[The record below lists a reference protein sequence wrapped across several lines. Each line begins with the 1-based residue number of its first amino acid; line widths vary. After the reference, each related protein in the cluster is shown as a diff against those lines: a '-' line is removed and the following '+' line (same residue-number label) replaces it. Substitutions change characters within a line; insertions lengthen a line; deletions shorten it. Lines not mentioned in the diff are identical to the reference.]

1 VIFKQYICISTSLVI
16 FTFFS
21 GCSSKQMNT
30 AWSQTK
36 MASYNAVTDPM
47 TWAPLATAGVLYATD
62 GDDKVTDYFMQN
74 SWVNEKND
82 DIVRELNGLT
92 TYATAIL
99 IHDENWET
107 KAKRFS
113 VEWSA
118 FAVSRQTVNFLN
130 KNVPKEAPS
139 GSNMESIGSHHA
151 LSPFAGAA
159 MTRRNVAQ
167 MDIPNWA
174 GYSIIGAN
182 YMFATS
188 SALGRV
194 QTGGHSFA
202 DQLISVT
209 LGNFIGLFFHD
220 AFMLENTQV
229 NISLSSEETYAG
241 MTFKF

>member
-1 VIFKQYICISTSLVI
+1 MIYKQYIFISFSLV
-16 FTFFS
+16 TLLFFS
-21 GCSSKQMNT
+21 GCSSKQMDT

-47 TWAPLATAGVLYATD
+47 TWAPLATACALYATD
-62 GDDKVTDYFMQN
+62 GDDKVTDYFMEN
-74 SWVNEKND
+74 PWVNEKND
-82 DIVRELNGLT
+82 EIVRELNGLT
-92 TYATAIL
+92 TYTTAIL
-99 IHDENWET
+99 IHDDKWET
-107 KAKRFS
+107 KSKRFA

-118 FAVSRQTVNFLN
+118 FAVSRKTVDVLN
-130 KNVPKEAPS
+130 KNVPKETPN
-139 GSNMESIGSHHA
+139 GKHMDSIGSHHA

-167 MDIPNWA
+167 MDVPDWA

-182 YMFATS
+182 YAFATS

-194 QTGGHSFA
+194 QGGGHSFA

-229 NISLSSEETYAG
+229 NVSLSAEESYAEVSVR
-241 MTFKF
+241 F